1 QKARPHPSSFHQAP
15 SLASLASAVVASW
28 QPSATHTRGSDRAR
42 AVMHSILDNAPR
54 PSSRTFRISMLAP
67 RVLSR
72 RSIVILSVFSVFI
85 AGLLIASSR
94 LGHVCEHGSYC
105 DLSNLR
111 HKLGGDGHAHHRDD
125 NKKPPHPNSTDD
137 SASNSECANFPD
149 TSNVLL
155 IMKTGASEAYG
166 KIPNQIMTNLKC
178 LPEFMFF
185 SDMADKVAG
194 HTIHDS
200 LDTVLPE
207 VKLKNS
213 DFDLY
218 HRQQKCPIDVESC
231 NKNHKVAQE
240 AWNLDKYKNIHMA
253 EKTYAMRPNYDW
265 YLFVD
270 ADTYVVWPTMMKW
283 LEQLDPRDT
292 HYIGSVAYVA
302 SFPFGHGGSGY
313 FVSQATM
320 SKFFKG
326 KTGVAN
332 RWDERVT
339 KECCGDYMFSLA
351 LKTETEI
358 AVKNAWPTINGEKPH
373 TLPYAADEWCHP
385 IVTMHHASAQE
396 VSEIYAFEQERNF
409 SYPMRIKDLYH
420 RFVEDRLR
428 ATRDDWDN
436 LSDNVFYLNS
446 SASNY
451 ADWELKRAKQENLSA
466 LEMAA
471 HQSFDDCRRACQSLD
486 KCFQYRF
493 RNGICAISHTIK
505 HGNPTKK
512 EKEERWAYRSGWNVK
527 RIQEWVKAH
536 DSCGDVEFPI
546 KTGWLT

>member
-1 QKARPHPSSFHQAP
+1 
-15 SLASLASAVVASW
+15 
-28 QPSATHTRGSDRAR
+28 
-42 AVMHSILDNAPR
+42 
-54 PSSRTFRISMLAP
+54 MLAP

-72 RSIVILSVFSVFI
+72 RSVVILTTFSIFI
-85 AGLLIASSR
+85 TGLLITSSR
-94 LGHVCEHGSYC
+94 LGAVCEDGSSC

-111 HKLGGDGHAHHRDD
+111 HSLPAFGGADD
-125 NKKPPHPNSTDD
+125 ANYRHQKPPHPNSTDGSEETD
-137 SASNSECANFPD
+137 NSRSNSECANFPD

-155 IMKTGASEAYG
+155 VMKTGASEAYS
-166 KIPNQIMTNLKC
+166 KIPNQIITNLKC

-185 SDMADKVAG
+185 SDMAEKVAG
-194 HTIHDS
+194 YTIHDS

-218 HRQQKCPIDVESC
+218 HRQQKCPTDQESC
-231 NKNHKVAQE
+231 NKNHKVGQE

-253 EKTYAMRPNYDW
+253 EKTYALRPNYDW

-302 SFPFGHGGSGY
+302 NFPFGHGGSGY

-320 SKFFKG
+320 KKFFEG

-373 TLPYAADEWCHP
+373 TLPYAADEWCQP

-428 ATRDDWDN
+428 AARDDWDN
-436 LSDNVFYLNS
+436 LSDDVFYLNS
-446 SASNY
+446 SASDY
-451 ADWELKRAKQENLSA
+451 DDWELKRAKKENLSA

-486 KCFQYRF
+486 ECFQYRF
-493 RNGICAISHTIK
+493 HNGICAISYTI
-505 HGNPTKK
+505 
-512 EKEERWAYRSGWNVK
+512 
-527 RIQEWVKAH
+527 
-536 DSCGDVEFPI
+536 
-546 KTGWLT
+546 